1 MKKTARFLIPCL
13 ILLFLVFALSACGG
27 TASKTD
33 DSSGA
38 DTASKTDTTSETDS
52 TAEKEE
58 IPALSHDELV
68 EKALAE
74 SGTFVVYGNTSRI
87 TTAAE
92 DFAALYNIPVESNN
106 LKDQEIYT
114 KLRSEEGSSAADMVM
129 IQDGA
134 QLMDA
139 IEEGLVY
146 NYVPDA
152 VKDVLDESDQQP
164 ALVHQF
170 INKLFIYNNL
180 GDNVPAVRNVW
191 ELTAPEMKGR
201 VIFKNPETEKVNMN
215 FLIMCTK
222 PEWADRLAEA
232 YKEWKGTDIDLGD
245 YPNAGYKWVAEFLEN
260 VTFGKSD
267 TSIAEEV
274 SQDTAAG
281 KIGLFVLSKLRSSSV
296 LTDNLTVAQ
305 YDASA
310 NGYAIEPFAGFMYP
324 MYTMVNT
331 KATRPYTGMLFIEYL
346 MTQDG
351 FKPWGKSIGAYSPDP
366 AIAVNEGDL
375 AIDVWKSTLVMED
388 AAYIL
393 DSFEVEDFILLHCQK

>member
-1 MKKTARFLIPCL
+1 MRKTIRFLIPGL
-13 ILLFLVFALSACGG
+13 ILLILVCALSACGS
-27 TASKTD
+27 TA
-33 DSSGA
+33 A
-38 DTASKTDTTSETDS
+38 KTDTTAAADTP
-52 TAEKEE
+52 AKVEKEQT
-58 IPALSHDELV
+58 LSHDELV

-87 TTAAE
+87 STAAE

-139 IEEGLVY
+139 IQEGLVY

-152 VKDVLDESDQQP
+152 VKGVLDESDQQP
-164 ALVHQF
+164 ALVHQY

-180 GDNVPAVRNVW
+180 GDSVPAIRNVW
-191 ELTAPEMKGR
+191 ELTAPEMKGN

-232 YKEWKGTDIDLGD
+232 YKDWKGTEIDLGE
-245 YPNAGYKWVAEFLEN
+245 YPNAGYKWVAEFLDN

-305 YDASA
+305 YDAVE
-310 NGYAIEPFAGFMYP
+310 NGYTVEPFAGFMYP
-324 MYTMVNT
+324 MYAMVSA
-331 KATRPYTGMLFIEYL
+331 KATRPYTAMLFIDYL
-346 MTQDG
+346 MTPEG
-351 FKPWGKSIGAYSPDP
+351 FEPWGKSIGAYSPNP
-366 AIAVNEGDL
+366 AFTVNEGDL
-375 AIDVWKSTLVMED
+375 TIDVWKSALVVED
-388 AAYIL
+388 ADFIL
-393 DSFEVEDFILLHCQK
+393 NSFEVEDFILQHCQK